1 MFGSSR
7 GPRQAKNKHCE
18 IQNRHFWARPR
29 KCEKWTSGSAIRNV
43 QMSIGNS
50 ENYIFEPS
58 RAREKSK
65 KKFADVPRWP
75 TLGHARFRKCRNGQE
90 SLKMLEKC
98 RFWHMLEEPGAESA
112 TKLSACQG
120 LALQKMCKIP
130 AFGNVFVEARPQ
142 KSGSEPLRYQNERV
156 QAAPKLRKCRK
167 RASRASNWARGL
179 RPSLKKRVKTHG
191 FRNLKKNKQEK
202 TSVGLMPK

>member
-1 MFGSSR
+1 MIGSSR

-43 QMSIGNS
+43 QMSFGNI
-50 ENYIFEPS
+50 ENNIFEPS

-65 KKFADVPRWP
+65 NNFADVPRWP

-142 KSGSEPLRYQNERV
+142 KSGSEPLRYQN
-156 QAAPKLRKCRK
+156 
-167 RASRASNWARGL
+167 
-179 RPSLKKRVKTHG
+179 
-191 FRNLKKNKQEK
+191 
-202 TSVGLMPK
+202 